1 MPPRAKRSRK
11 LESHPMNFALTE
23 DQLAIQEMA
32 LNFAK
37 ERIAPKAGEWDETGH
52 FPIDVIRETA
62 SLGMAT
68 IYVPEDKG
76 GSGLTRMDGALI
88 FEALSYGCPAIASYI
103 SIHNM
108 VAWMVS
114 KYGSKS
120 QIDTWMP
127 KLNKMEWL
135 ASYCLTEPGGG
146 SDAAAMA
153 TTAKR
158 VGDTY
163 ILNGT
168 KQFISG
174 AGATDFYFVFART
187 SDNGANGISAFVIMK
202 DTPGLSFGVNE
213 RKMGWNAQPTR
224 QVIMDNVKVPV
235 TQLVGEEGR
244 GFKFAMSGLDGGRV
258 NIGAASLGAAWSALD
273 KSRTYMFERK
283 AFGQDLAQFQALQFK
298 IADMATDLEAARMMI
313 YRAADALD
321 RADPQASMYSAMG
334 KRYATDLGFNIVN
347 EALQIHGGYGYLK
360 DYGLE
365 KLVRDLR
372 VHQILEGTNEIMR
385 VVIARKVLGGN
396 RG

>member
-1 MPPRAKRSRK
+1 
-11 LESHPMNFALTE
+11 MNFALTD
-23 DQLAIQEMA
+23 DQLAIQETA

-37 ERIAPKAGEWDETGH
+37 ERIAPNAGEWDEKAH
-52 FPIDVIRETA
+52 FPVDVIRETA
-62 SLGMAT
+62 ALGMAT

-76 GSGLTRMDGALI
+76 GSGLSRMDGALI

-108 VAWMVS
+108 VAWMVA
-114 KYGSKS
+114 KYGSRA
-120 QIDTWMP
+120 QIDAWMP
-127 KLNKMEWL
+127 KLNSMEWL
-135 ASYCLTEPGGG
+135 ASYCLTEPGAG
-146 SDAAAMA
+146 SDAAAMK
-153 TTAKR
+153 TSAKR
-158 VGDTY
+158 VGDHY
-163 ILNGT
+163 VLNGT

-187 SDNGANGISAFVIMK
+187 GGEGAHGVSAFVIMK
-202 DTPGLSFGVNE
+202 DTPGLSFGPNE

-224 QVIMDNVKVPV
+224 QVIMQDVKVPV
-235 TQLVGEEGR
+235 GNLIGEEGR

-334 KRYATDLGFNIVN
+334 KRYATDLGFDIVN